1 MKSLSLALLLPVLA
15 LAQQEVEHKSIHQ
28 MESELHRND
37 PVTVTGEPSVAVP
50 FLPKAGGVSGLARKV
65 YGWHPYWASSG
76 AYQSYDYG
84 ALSHIAYFSYE
95 TDTATGGYMTVRNWY
110 TDPIIGHAHL
120 YGVKVTLTVTN
131 FGFEMNDKLLSDTV
145 KQERMIS
152 TLITLLKAR
161 NGDGVN
167 FDLES
172 VRNTQRAN
180 LVSFMRRAST
190 RIKAEIPLAEISMAT
205 PAVDWP
211 VPGSWDFAQLAQIC
225 DYLIVMGYDYYYG
238 GSPTAGP
245 VAPLVGESY
254 NITRTVDTYLTAGVP
269 SRKLLLGVPWFGFD
283 WPVQSSARK
292 SPATGTASA
301 RTYVVAEPMAALY
314 GKVFD
319 QTTKVPW
326 FAYNNGST
334 WRQAWYDDSASLA
347 MKYGLVNARD
357 LGGIGIWAL
366 SYDGGRPEIWNGIK
380 SAFTPT
386 GVETIVGETPQR
398 FELLQNYPNPFN
410 PRTAISYQLIANSF
424 VNLEIFDVLGRGVC
438 TLANEVLP
446 AGSHTVQWD
455 ASLLPS
461 GVYLYRLRAVETS
474 NRTGRSL
481 VETKRMTLLR

>member
-28 MESELHRND
+28 LESELHRND
-37 PVTVTGEPSVAVP
+37 PVTVTGEPSVVVP

-65 YGWHPYWASSG
+65 YGWHPYWAAAG
-76 AYQSYDYG
+76 AYHSYDYG

-95 TDTATGGYMTVRNWY
+95 TDTATGGYKTVRNWY

-205 PAVDWP
+205 PAVDWS
-211 VPGSWDFAQLAQIC
+211 GSWDFAQLAQIC

-238 GSPTAGP
+238 GSSTAGP

-254 NITRTVDTYLTAGVP
+254 NITRTVDTHLAAGVP
-269 SRKLLLGVPWFGFD
+269 RQKLFLGVPWFGLD

-292 SPATGTASA
+292 SPATGTASS

-410 PRTAISYQLIANSF
+410 STTAISFQLSAVGF
-424 VNLEIFDVLGRGVC
+424 VTLKVFDVLGREAA
-438 TLANEVLP
+438 TLVDEMRQPGLY
-446 AGSHTVQWD
+446 SVQWD

-474 NRTGRSL
+474 SGKGRSFI
-481 VETKRMTLLR
+481 ETKRMTLLR